1 MKKNDTLFILVFV
14 IFLISGVTAL
24 CLFRAH
30 ASDPEPAAAPAVLV
44 AQDQN
49 QEQDQPDVPDT
60 KPEPPTEPVPEPEA
74 EAASEPEAE
83 PAEPDAQPETDTAP
97 ETKPEAE
104 PETGSEPEN
113 EPADTPE
120 SEPEEAEYDT
130 YTVVPSDVT
139 GVRVRKTSDRESEVI
154 ALLNGGD
161 TGIVLETGK
170 NRTKIL
176 LPDGSAG
183 YVFNEYLEISE
194 PHQG

>member
-30 ASDPEPAAAPAVLV
+30 ASDPEPAAAPAVSV
-44 AQDQN
+44 A
-49 QEQDQPDVPDT
+49 QDQPDVPDT
-60 KPEPPTEPVPEPEA
+60 KPEPPAEPVPDPET

-83 PAEPDAQPETDTAP
+83 PAEPDVQPEADTAS

-104 PETGSEPEN
+104 PETESKPET

-120 SEPEEAEYDT
+120 SEPEEAEYAS

>member
-30 ASDPEPAAAPAVLV
+30 ASDPEPAAAPAVSV
-44 AQDQN
+44 AQDQ
-49 QEQDQPDVPDT
+49 PVVPDT
-60 KPEPPTEPVPEPEA
+60 KPEPPAEPVPEPET

-83 PAEPDAQPETDTAP
+83 PAEPDVQPEADTAP

-104 PETGSEPEN
+104 PETESKPET

-120 SEPEEAEYDT
+120 SEPEEAEYAS

>member
-30 ASDPEPAAAPAVLV
+30 ASDPEPAAAPAVSV
-44 AQDQN
+44 A
-49 QEQDQPDVPDT
+49 QDQPDVPDT
-60 KPEPPTEPVPEPEA
+60 KPEPPAEPVPEPET

-83 PAEPDAQPETDTAP
+83 PAEPDVQPEADTAS

-104 PETGSEPEN
+104 PETESKPET

-120 SEPEEAEYDT
+120 SEPEEAEYAS